1 MCNITRDIVLRANER
16 CIMRGKRG
24 RREGMPHSASPDSI
38 RVSVTVHGR
47 VIEREIS
54 MEKIKDAFGKAWMK
68 HGKKL

>member
-24 RREGMPHSASPDSI
+24 RREGMLRSSSLDCF
-38 RVSVTVHGR
+38 RVSVTVYGR
-47 VIEREIS
+47 VIERDIP